1 MSYFHKHMSEKHMGV
16 ARTVILDGG
25 MGRELQRRGAP
36 FRQPEWSAL
45 ALSEAP
51 QAVEAVHAAYIESG
65 ANVITSNSY
74 AVVPFHIGEA
84 RFAAE
89 GEALA
94 ALAGELARRAV
105 DASGKP
111 VRVAGSLPPLFG
123 SYRPDL
129 FDAARASE
137 LLTPLV
143 KGLAPHVDLWL
154 AETQSSI
161 AEARAIHAGLPKD
174 GKPFWLSFTL
184 KDEDTDDVPRLRSG
198 EPVAEAA
205 AVAAELGVQT
215 LLFNCSQPEVIGA
228 AIDAARQTFAR
239 LAVDIDIGAYA
250 NAFPPQ
256 PKEATANDGLDPLR
270 DDLDPPGYLHWAAD
284 WQQRGA
290 SHLGG
295 CCGIGPEH
303 IAVLAQK
310 LA

>member
-1 MSYFHKHMSEKHMGV
+1 MSADS
-16 ARTVILDGG
+16 RVILDGG

-74 AVVPFHIGEA
+74 ALVPFHIGEQ

-89 GEALA
+89 GRALA

-105 DASGKP
+105 QVSGRA

-129 FDAARASE
+129 FQASRAAE
-137 LLTPLV
+137 LLAPLV
-143 KGLAPHVDLWL
+143 DGLAPHVDLWL
-154 AETQSSI
+154 AETQSSTV
-161 AEARAIHAGLPKD
+161 EARAIHAGLPKD

-184 KDEDTDDVPRLRSG
+184 HDEHPDEVPRLRSG
-198 EPVAEAA
+198 EPVADAA

-228 AIDAARQTFAR
+228 AIDAARATFEQ
-239 LAVDIDIGAYA
+239 LGVKIHIGAYA

-256 PKEATANDGLDPLR
+256 SKEATANDGLDPLR
-270 DDLDPPGYLHWAAD
+270 DDLDPPGYLQWAAD
-284 WQQRGA
+284 WRQRGA

>member
-1 MSYFHKHMSEKHMGV
+1 MG
-16 ARTVILDGG
+16 AGSTVILDGG

-51 QAVEAVHAAYIESG
+51 QAVEAVHAAYIDSG

-74 AVVPFHIGEA
+74 AVVPFHIGEE

-89 GEALA
+89 GQALA
-94 ALAGELARRAV
+94 ALAGELARRAA
-105 DASGKP
+105 DASGKK

-129 FDAARASE
+129 FDASRAAD
-137 LLTPLV
+137 LLAPLV
-143 KGLAPHVDLWL
+143 NGLAPHVDLWL

-161 AEARAIHAGLPKD
+161 VEARAIHAGLPED

-184 KDEDTDDVPRLRSG
+184 KDEDTDAVPRLRSG

-205 AVAAELGVQT
+205 AVAAELGVET
-215 LLFNCSQPEVIGA
+215 LLFNCSQPEVIGD
-228 AIDAARQTFAR
+228 AIDAARATFER
-239 LAVDIDIGAYA
+239 LGVKIHIGAYA

-256 PKEATANDGLDPLR
+256 PEEATANDGLDPLR
-270 DDLDPPGYLHWAAD
+270 EDLDPPGYLRWAAD

-310 LA
+310 LR

>member
-1 MSYFHKHMSEKHMGV
+1 VSYFHKHMSEKHMGV

-310 LA
+310 LV

>member
-1 MSYFHKHMSEKHMGV
+1 MSTGS
-16 ARTVILDGG
+16 RVILDGG

-65 ANVITSNSY
+65 ADVITSNSY
-74 AVVPFHIGEA
+74 AVVPFHIGEE

-89 GEALA
+89 GQALA

-105 DASGKP
+105 QASGKP

-129 FDAARASE
+129 FEAGRAAEVLA
-137 LLTPLV
+137 PLV
-143 KGLAPHVDLWL
+143 NGLAPHVDLWL
-154 AETQSSI
+154 AETQSST
-161 AEARAIHAGLPKD
+161 AEARAIHAGLPRD

-184 KDEDTDDVPRLRSG
+184 HDENPDEVPRLRSG

-215 LLFNCSQPEVIGA
+215 LLFNCSQPEVVGA
-228 AIDAARQTFAR
+228 AIDAARATFER
-239 LAVDIDIGAYA
+239 LGAQIHIGAYA

-256 PKEATANDGLDPLR
+256 PKEATANDGLCPLR
-270 DDLDPPGYLHWAAD
+270 EDLDPPGYLQWAID
-284 WQQRGA
+284 WKQRGA

-303 IAVLAQK
+303 IAVLARQ

>member
-1 MSYFHKHMSEKHMGV
+1 MANMNLV
-16 ARTVILDGG
+16 LLDGG

-51 QAVEAVHAAYIESG
+51 EQVEAVHRAYIEAG
-65 ANVITSNSY
+65 AQVITSNSY

-94 ALAGELARRAV
+94 ARAGQLARQAV
-105 DASGKP
+105 VASGQP

-129 FDAARASE
+129 FEPTRVDE
-137 LLTPLV
+137 VLQPLIR
-143 KGLAPHVDLWL
+143 GLAPHVDLWL
-154 AETQSSI
+154 AETQSSL
-161 AEARAIHAGLPKD
+161 AEVRAIAAGLPDD
-174 GKPFWLSFTL
+174 GKPLWLSFTL
-184 KDEDTDDVPRLRSG
+184 KDEDVDEVPRLRSG

-205 AVAAELGVQT
+205 QLAVELGAGA
-215 LLFNCSQPEVIGA
+215 LLFNCSQPEVMA
-228 AIDAARQTFAR
+228 AALDTARATFAT
-239 LAVDIDIGAYA
+239 AGVEIPFGAYA

-256 PKEATANDGLDPLR
+256 PEEATANDGLDPLR
-270 DDLDPPGYLHWAAD
+270 PDLDPPGYLSFAQD
-284 WQQRGA
+284 WQGRGA
-290 SHLGG
+290 SLIGG

-303 IAVLAQK
+303 IAVLDQR
-310 LA
+310 LRG

>member
-1 MSYFHKHMSEKHMGV
+1 MG
-16 ARTVILDGG
+16 AGSTVILDGG

-51 QAVEAVHAAYIESG
+51 QAVEAVHTAYIESG
-65 ANVITSNSY
+65 ANVITTNSY
-74 AVVPFHIGEA
+74 AVVPFHIGEE

-89 GEALA
+89 GQALA
-94 ALAGELARRAV
+94 ALAGELARRAA
-105 DASGKP
+105 DAAKQP
-111 VRVAGSLPPLFG
+111 VLVAGSLPPLFG

-143 KGLAPHVDLWL
+143 TGLAPHVDVWL
-154 AETQSSI
+154 AETQSSTV
-161 AEARAIHAGLPKD
+161 EARAIHAGLPKD

-184 KDEDTDDVPRLRSG
+184 KDEDTDEVPRLRSG
-198 EPVAEAA
+198 EPVSEAA
-205 AVAAELGVQT
+205 AVAAALGVET

-228 AIDAARQTFAR
+228 AIDAAREAFER
-239 LAVDIDIGAYA
+239 LGVKINIGAYA

-270 DDLDPPGYLHWAAD
+270 EDLDPPGYLQWAAD
-284 WQQRGA
+284 WQKRGA

>member
-1 MSYFHKHMSEKHMGV
+1 MANMNLV
-16 ARTVILDGG
+16 LLDGG

-51 QAVEAVHAAYIESG
+51 EQVEAVHRAYIEAG
-65 ANVITSNSY
+65 AQVITSNSY

-94 ALAGELARRAV
+94 ARAGQLARQAV
-105 DASGKP
+105 VASGQP

-129 FDAARASE
+129 FEPARVDE
-137 LLTPLV
+137 VLQPLIR
-143 KGLAPHVDLWL
+143 GLAPHVDLWL
-154 AETQSSI
+154 AETQSSL
-161 AEARAIHAGLPKD
+161 AEVRAIAAGLPGD
-174 GKPFWLSFTL
+174 GKPLWLSFTL
-184 KDEDTDDVPRLRSG
+184 KDEDVDEVPRLRSG

-205 AVAAELGVQT
+205 QLAVALGAGA
-215 LLFNCSQPEVIGA
+215 LLFNCSQPEVMA
-228 AIDAARQTFAR
+228 AALDSARETFA
-239 LAVDIDIGAYA
+239 AAGVEIPFGAYA

-256 PKEATANDGLDPLR
+256 PEEATANDGLDPLR
-270 DDLDPPGYLHWAAD
+270 PDLDPPGYLSFAQD
-284 WQQRGA
+284 WQARGA
-290 SHLGG
+290 SLIGG

-303 IAVLAQK
+303 IAVLDQR
-310 LA
+310 LRG

>member
-1 MSYFHKHMSEKHMGV
+1 
-16 ARTVILDGG
+16 

-51 QAVEAVHAAYIESG
+51 QAVEAVHAAYIASG

-89 GEALA
+89 GQALA
-94 ALAGELARRAV
+94 ALAGELAKRAV
-105 DASGKP
+105 QASGKA
-111 VRVAGSLPPLFG
+111 VQVAGSLPPLFG

-129 FDAARASE
+129 FDASRASE
-137 LLTPLV
+137 LLAPLV
-143 KGLAPHVDLWL
+143 NGLAPHVDLWL
-154 AETQSSI
+154 AETQSSTT
-161 AEARAIHAGLPKD
+161 EARAIHAGLPKD

-184 KDEDTDDVPRLRSG
+184 KDEDTDEVPRLRSG
-198 EPVAEAA
+198 EPVTDAA
-205 AVAAELGVQT
+205 AVAAELGVET

-228 AIDAARQTFAR
+228 AIDAARATFER
-239 LAVDIDIGAYA
+239 LGVKIHIGAYA

-270 DDLDPPGYLHWAAD
+270 EDLDPPGYLQWAAD
-284 WQQRGA
+284 WQERGA

-303 IAVLAQK
+303 IAVLAKQ
-310 LA
+310 LR